1 MLDGCANLPQHFLA
15 GLADRRTKS
24 CDHGG
29 SVEIKNTQEI
39 LMLEIRF
46 RLQPA
51 AGHQRVSDADG
62 GGASEGYSD
71 VEIIIFLQ
79 KGTVNDAEDVALVL

>member
-15 GLADRRTKS
+15 GLADRRTQS

-29 SVEIKNTQEI
+29 GIEIKDTQEI
-39 LMLEIRF
+39 LMLEIGF
-46 RLQPA
+46 RLQSA
-51 AGHQRVSDADG
+51 AGHQRINDTDG

-79 KGTVNDAEDVALVL
+79 KGTVNDVENVALVL